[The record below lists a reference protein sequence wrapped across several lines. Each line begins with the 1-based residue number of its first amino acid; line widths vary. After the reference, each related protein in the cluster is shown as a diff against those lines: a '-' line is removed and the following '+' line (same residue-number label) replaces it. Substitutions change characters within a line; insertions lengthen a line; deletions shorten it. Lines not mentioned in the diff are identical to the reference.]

1 MADCNF
7 LEKAIQL
14 VKQASEADEKENYK
28 EAFRLYSLS
37 LEYFL
42 AALKCTTFLGF
53 LFRLDFQ
60 FSLFPCFFL
69 FFC

>member
-42 AALKCTTFLGF
+42 TALKCTSFLSF
-53 LFRLDFQ
+53 LFNLDFQ
-60 FSLFPCFFL
+60 F
-69 FFC
+69 